1 MKEVL
6 QGNLCFRKQWV
17 SPADKADCPSDL
29 TRKFITSF
37 RSCRSR
43 ASLNQDSFPL
53 AIISAFEV
61 LSTIDIAIDIISYHV
76 NSTDRRGI
84 LGIKLRV
91 PLMQG
96 TLAPSK
102 GGLARLTISHDGW
115 VQIRAIGVLLPKC
128 FESVLE
134 SAVVMTFLKP
144 YASAR
149 LRVFSLFIPRARMF
163 LSANLSKRPLN
174 GV

>member
-1 MKEVL
+1 MPLGGLIILHLEVKDEL
-6 QGNLCFRKQWV
+6 NSLLHAGNDMIGLMLGFGALLV
-17 SPADKADCPSDL
+17 N
-29 TRKFITSF
+29 T
-37 RSCRSR
+37 
-43 ASLNQDSFPL
+43 SLNQDSFPL